1 MLINQLVNLTPARRQ
16 SNFLDN
22 SSSGFLWSVLSPWD
36 RKDIACDKQN
46 GYNSAL
52 TKAKMPHGTDIFLL
66 ELFAIFVW
74 AKVFGEIFE
83 QMSLPGVL
91 GEILAG
97 IVLGPHA
104 TGLVNPSDTVGS
116 IAEIG
121 AIFLL
126 FTVGLETRPSDL
138 IRVGGSAL
146 GVATAGIAVPFV
158 LGFSFL
164 ALRGEPNHEAL
175 FVAAAMVATSVGI
188 TARVMSD
195 MNVLHTRVARIILGA
210 AVFDDILGMVLLTIV
225 TGAATGQRF
234 HWMHVGIVVA
244 EALGFAI
251 FMIFIGP
258 RIVRRIKP
266 RLQKMSTHDAP
277 LILALAICLGL
288 SVAATKIGM
297 AAIIGAFFAGL
308 VFADYDHEWKITPRA
323 HGINEFLAPFFFFV
337 MGSRL
342 DINLFDRKV
351 LVTAIIISI
360 LAIISKVVGCGL
372 PVIRSGWQQ
381 ALQVGVG
388 MTPRGEVALIVALI
402 GLQMNA
408 ISQQAYAYV
417 IFMTGITTLLAP
429 VVLRYLF
436 RYSPQEAVQTE
447 IEEEISRSP
456 LG

>member
-1 MLINQLVNLTPARRQ
+1 
-16 SNFLDN
+16 
-22 SSSGFLWSVLSPWD
+22 
-36 RKDIACDKQN
+36 
-46 GYNSAL
+46 
-52 TKAKMPHGTDIFLL
+52 MPHSADIFLL

-104 TGLVNPSDTVGS
+104 TALVSPGETVGS

-138 IRVGGSAL
+138 IKVGRTSLRVAMA
-146 GVATAGIAVPFV
+146 GVAVPFL
-158 LGFSFL
+158 LGFGYLEF
-164 ALRGEPNHEAL
+164 RGEPRHEAV

-195 MNVLHTRVARIILGA
+195 MHVLHTRVARIILGA

-225 TGAATGQRF
+225 TGMAAGQGF
-234 HWMHVGIVVA
+234 QWLHIGVLVV

-258 RIVRRIKP
+258 RIVNRMRP
-266 RLQKMSTHDAP
+266 GVARMSTHDAP

-297 AAIIGAFFAGL
+297 AAIIGAFFAGMI
-308 VFADYDHEWKITPRA
+308 FADYDPEWKLTPRA

-342 DINLFDRKV
+342 DINLFTPQV
-351 LVTAIIISI
+351 LTTAIIISI
-360 LAIISKVVGCGL
+360 LALISKILGCGL
-372 PVIRSGWQQ
+372 PVLREGWRE
-381 ALQVGVG
+381 ALQVGIG

-417 IFMTGITTLLAP
+417 IFMTGITTIAAP
-429 VVLRYLF
+429 VLLRYLF
-436 RYSPQEAVQTE
+436 RHTAQLVPTE
-447 IEEEISRSP
+447 VEEEVSRSP

>member
-1 MLINQLVNLTPARRQ
+1 
-16 SNFLDN
+16 
-22 SSSGFLWSVLSPWD
+22 
-36 RKDIACDKQN
+36 
-46 GYNSAL
+46 
-52 TKAKMPHGTDIFLL
+52 MPHGADIFLL

-104 TGLVNPSDTVGS
+104 TGLVSPGETVGS
-116 IAEIG
+116 IAEVG

-138 IRVGGSAL
+138 IRVGRSAL
-146 GVATAGIAVPFV
+146 RVAIAGVAVPFL
-158 LGFSFL
+158 LGFGYL
-164 ALRGEPNHEAL
+164 ALRGEPRHEAV

-195 MNVLHTRVARIILGA
+195 MHVLHTRVARIILGA
-210 AVFDDILGMVLLTIV
+210 AVFDDILGMVLLTVV
-225 TGAATGQRF
+225 TGVAAGQAF
-234 HWMHVGIVVA
+234 QWLHIGVLVA

-258 RIVRRIKP
+258 RIVRRMRP
-266 RLQKMSTHDAP
+266 GVERMNTHDAP

-308 VFADYDHEWKITPRA
+308 VFADYDPEWKLTPRA

-342 DINLFDRKV
+342 DINLFTGKV

-372 PVIRSGWQQ
+372 PVLREGWRE

-417 IFMTGITTLLAP
+417 IFMTGVTTMIAP

-436 RYSPQEAVQTE
+436 RNTGTILATE
-447 IEEEISRSP
+447 MEEEVSRSP